1 MLRNALFA
9 GTKAPRLRTDR
20 ADMGHPAGEI
30 GDGTIE
36 GDSSADYACGSAFSP
51 FSRLFGIGATYQWFY
66 RDTQYVFKKME
77 PCPDPMDPK
86 PVTCTAN
93 QGIYDDPIPWLY
105 EERVHSYFTFF
116 GIKTCMP
123 TGELLAVQFSE
134 PSRPFCYDLP

>member
-86 PVTCTAN
+86 PAPPTKGSTMIRSRGYMRSECTH
-93 QGIYDDPIPWLY
+93 IS
-105 EERVHSYFTFF
+105 R
-116 GIKTCMP
+116 
-123 TGELLAVQFSE
+123 FSA
-134 PSRPFCYDLP
+134 